1 MAFQLVSP
9 RRSVLSRMPE
19 VFPPI
24 AAGAAAL
31 LAIVTLFGWQF
42 RIASLRE
49 PLGGFMSPNAALLV
63 ILLSISIVV
72 YRWRE
77 KSWAQIVGIVCSAF
91 VAVFCALILY
101 EHMTNAN
108 TGIAQIFFRHRLSDW
123 NIATI
128 PGRFAPNTAIGMIL
142 LSSAMLVAYAKGRI
156 ELAQNLTGMTV
167 LVGMLAIIGHAYG
180 VKFLY
185 NLQIRNYMA
194 LTTAIALVCLG
205 LATLVAIA
213 PEGWVGIVLRDDVA
227 GMLSRRVLFITYL
240 AIPLLGY
247 IAVTYERNSW
257 ISSTFGIA
265 MIVVAGLLIL
275 TSTVVRSAR
284 QIRQLERERTLAE
297 DRLREAEKLAA
308 TGRLAAT
315 LAHEVNNPLEAVMNI
330 LFLLRNDEN
339 LTDNSREFLTL
350 AEEELLRV
358 THITR
363 QTLAFYREPA
373 SPIPVKLS
381 DQIQQVIRV
390 FQPKLNTKRIG
401 VEFSSRVDTEFI
413 IHAGE
418 FKQIVTNLLSNAIDA
433 VGREGTIAIRVREC
447 RDVWVSGES
456 GFRITIAD
464 NGVGIANADRKQL
477 FQPFFT
483 TKGQR
488 GTGLGLWVTQG
499 LVTKHGGR
507 LQMHSCTRTERR
519 GTTFSIFFP
528 ATWTVPEVEH
538 NDRAAAYRSVS

>member
-1 MAFQLVSP
+1 M
-9 RRSVLSRMPE
+9 
-19 VFPPI
+19 FPPI

-42 RIASLRE
+42 RITSLRE
-49 PLGGFMSPNAALLV
+49 PFGGFMPPNAALMV
-63 ILLSISIVV
+63 ILLSISVV
-72 YRWRE
+72 LYRWRE
-77 KSWAQIVGIVCSAF
+77 KPWARTGGIVLSSLVTLFCS
-91 VAVFCALILY
+91 VILY
-101 EHMTNAN
+101 EFMTNTN
-108 TGIAQIFFRHRLSDW
+108 TGIAQIFFHHRLSDW
-123 NIATI
+123 NFGTI
-128 PGRFAPNTAIGMIL
+128 PGRFAPNTAIAIL
-142 LSSAMLVAYAKGRI
+142 LLASAMLVAYCKGRV
-156 ELAQNLTGMTV
+156 ELAQNITGMAV
-167 LVGMLAIIGHAYG
+167 LIGMLAIIGHAYG
-180 VKFLY
+180 VRLLY

-194 LTTAIALVCLG
+194 LTTAIALVCQG
-205 LATLVAIA
+205 LAILVAIA
-213 PEGWVGIVLRDDVA
+213 PEGWVAIVLRDDAA

-257 ISSTFGIA
+257 MSSTFGIA

-284 QIRQLERERTLAE
+284 EIRQLERDRTLAE

-330 LFLLRNDEN
+330 LFLLGNDEN
-339 LTDNSREFLTL
+339 LTDNSREFLKL

-373 SPIPVKLS
+373 SPVPVKLS

-390 FQPKLNTKRIG
+390 FQPKLNSKRIS
-401 VEFSSRVDTEFI
+401 VDFSSRVDTEFV

-433 VGREGTIAIRVREC
+433 VGRDGTIAIRAREC
-447 RDVWVSGES
+447 RDIWGSGES

-464 NGVGIANADRKQL
+464 NGVGISITDRKQL

-507 LQMHSCTRTERR
+507 LQMHSCTRTQRR

-528 ATWTVPEVEH
+528 AAWTVAPLER
-538 NDRAAAYRSVS
+538 NDQAAAYRSVS